1 MKYVHTKSEE
11 QYVCDEETF
20 LLPETKWR
28 GNAIDNNA
36 VGAWAIARVPA
47 KQGCASEYQGRKN
60 DIDSECITCQCAHPE
75 LITCQ
80 YKSCNRTLTPYV
92 KNIGQQ
98 MQSATTN
105 ESLQEKLCIAFQNA
119 KSNVVNSNAR
129 PIKPHL
135 LNAIEEIKLNQS
147 LKFMPDQLLKEITR
161 RCIKNAGSNPITSG
175 GSKKLSVDVQDEAA
189 VDRLLA
195 KHQQIMSEVKDRI
208 HHDVELAMKQIGLQT
223 LAEKQ
228 TVAKVVSKV
237 DDDDDDFF
245 VEEAPPLPTI
255 IRHK

>member
-1 MKYVHTKSEE
+1 MFATRRVSSFQKRSGEEMQSITMPLENRQLPVHQQHKVVRRNSNAGKTILTQNVSHVSVRTQSLSLASTK
-11 QYVCDEETF
+11 
-20 LLPETKWR
+20 
-28 GNAIDNNA
+28 A
-36 VGAWAIARVPA
+36 VTA
-47 KQGCASEYQGRKN
+47 
-60 DIDSECITCQCAHPE
+60 
-75 LITCQ
+75 
-80 YKSCNRTLTPYV
+80 LTPYV